1 MIPDLSVLW
10 VIFFVLTLTI
20 IVQALI
26 FKPILRVMRERT
38 GAVDA
43 AKALA
48 ADAESRATAAAA
60 EYEAKTGA
68 ARAEVYGQ
76 MDATRRAALD
86 RRAEL
91 LALTRQE
98 ADETQAEAAARI
110 KAAGDAARTQLQADA
125 TTLSQAIVDRVLDR
139 KAS

>member
-26 FKPILRVMRERT
+26 FKPILRVMRERAS
-38 GAVDA
+38 AVES

-48 ADAESRATAAAA
+48 ADAEARARAAAD
-60 EYEAKTGA
+60 EYDAKTGA
-68 ARAEVYGQ
+68 ARAEVYRE

-91 LALTRQE
+91 LALTKQE
-98 ADETQAEAAARI
+98 AEETQVEATARI
-110 KAAGDAARTQLQADA
+110 QKAADQARQQLQADA

>member
-10 VIFFVLTLTI
+10 VIFFVLTLTV
-20 IVQALI
+20 IVQKLLFA
-26 FKPILRVMRERT
+26 PILRVVHQRE
-38 GAVDA
+38 GAVQSA
-43 AKALA
+43 RALA
-48 ADAESRATAAAA
+48 ADAEKKATAAAE
-60 EYEAKTGA
+60 EYEATTGA
-68 ARAEVYGQ
+68 ARAEVYRE

-98 ADETQAEAAARI
+98 AEETHAEAAARI
-110 KAAGDAARTQLQADA
+110 KAASDEARAKLQADA
-125 TTLSQAIVDRVLDR
+125 VSLSQSIVDRVLDR